1 MGEFGKSVGFLFSRK
16 DSIIL
21 LKEILH
27 YQGCIKPH
35 AKHHKSQSHTLK
47 SCYNIVPLVG
57 SFISPFQSA
66 IMVFRSIIGG
76 FEVQAFRNSLQLELI
91 YNDLP
96 THLSS

>member
-1 MGEFGKSVGFLFSRK
+1 MGELFGQSVGFLFSRK

-27 YQGCIKPH
+27 HQGCIRPH

-57 SFISPFQSA
+57 SFMNKAFFQSD

-76 FEVQAFRNSLQLELI
+76 FEVQAFRNILEESTGTDLQ
-91 YNDLP
+91 
-96 THLSS
+96 